1 MSDKAAV
8 YDLGELDMPEQRP
21 EKGPPPV
28 VNRSARPLGEM
39 SMRAAG
45 NAGQT
50 WLSGAWSVSFAMF
63 LPGSSHI
70 LRGDLRR
77 GLFYLASLGF
87 LGALCWA
94 ILGTLDRLSAT
105 FTLFGLPSEIG
116 PWVLG
121 AIFIIAAVTYIS
133 NVCSAA
139 PAPAEYDPQR
149 APAPLVSGIASLVV
163 PGWGQAIAGH
173 RMRAALFLSGCW
185 LVGGAW
191 IMVSPLMQ
199 AMLDSQ
205 GLVLPKSLELLVSP
219 LVRWTLPAILWTIAV
234 YDAVFQATLRR

>member
-1 MSDKAAV
+1 MSEKAAV
-8 YDLGELDMPEQRP
+8 YNLGELNVSERRPPEERSS
-21 EKGPPPV
+21 V
-28 VNRSARPLGEM
+28 ANRSSRRLREM
-39 SMRAAG
+39 PMHATS

-50 WLSGAWSVSFAMF
+50 WISGAWSVSFAML
-63 LPGSSHI
+63 LPGSSHV

-87 LGALCWA
+87 LGALSWA

-105 FTLFGLPSEIG
+105 FTLFGLPAEIG
-116 PWVLG
+116 PWALG
-121 AIFIIAAVTYIS
+121 GIYILFAVIYIS

-139 PAPAEYDPQR
+139 PEILDPQSV
-149 APAPLVSGIASLVV
+149 PAPLVTGIASLII

-173 RMRAALFLSGCW
+173 RTRAALFLSGCW

-191 IMVSPLMQ
+191 IMVSPLVQ

-205 GLVLPKSLELLVSP
+205 GLYLPGALALLVSP
-219 LVRWTLPAILWTIAV
+219 LVRWTLPATLWTIAV